1 MVIGLTGG
9 IACGKTTIAK
19 RFQELGAEIIDVDA
33 IGHHLLRNDPS
44 VYKKVIEEFGC
55 DILNEK
61 GEIDR
66 SKLGQIVFNNY
77 EKLKI
82 LNQIIHPQLIELTK
96 EMIAKSIAEDKNKII
111 LVDAAL
117 LIELNLI
124 YMVDKVI
131 LAYVDEDTQVQRL
144 IQRGMSYEEAFKRIR
159 SQMPSSEKMRFADF
173 IIHTSCSLK
182 ETIDQVDKVWKEI
195 NCEKLEI
202 FRNLDKKS

>member
-33 IGHHLLRNDPS
+33 IGHHLLKNDPS
-44 VYKKVIEEFGC
+44 IYKRIVDEFGC
-55 DILNEK
+55 SILNDK

-66 SKLGQIVFNNY
+66 SKLGRIVFSDY

-82 LNQIIHPQLIELTK
+82 LNQIIHPPLIELTK
-96 EMIAKSIAEDKNKII
+96 EIIARSKAENKNKII

-117 LIELNLI
+117 LIELNLT

-131 LAYVDEDTQVQRL
+131 LAYTDEDTQVQRL
-144 IQRGMSYEEAFKRIR
+144 IQRGMSYEEAFKRIH
-159 SQMPSSEKMRFADF
+159 SQMPSSEKMHFADF
-173 IIHTSCSLK
+173 IIYTDCSLE
-182 ETIDQVDKVWKEI
+182 ETIRQVDNVWKEI
-195 NCEKLEI
+195 NS
-202 FRNLDKKS
+202 KKS